1 MPLHLAELKKHTEQ
15 NDRIIALLEKL
26 VEGRENNEV
35 SRTEIPIDGQR
46 PRRNSTANTS
56 TKNRNIQSRNGKGD
70 KRSGRNAEP
79 ATL

>member
-15 NDRIIALLEKL
+15 NEKIIALLEKL

-35 SRTEIPIDGQR
+35 SRTEIPIDSQR
-46 PRRNSTANTS
+46 TRRNSTANTR
-56 TKNRNIQSRNGKGD
+56 TKNRNIQPRNGKGD
-70 KRSGRNAEP
+70 KRSGRNTEP